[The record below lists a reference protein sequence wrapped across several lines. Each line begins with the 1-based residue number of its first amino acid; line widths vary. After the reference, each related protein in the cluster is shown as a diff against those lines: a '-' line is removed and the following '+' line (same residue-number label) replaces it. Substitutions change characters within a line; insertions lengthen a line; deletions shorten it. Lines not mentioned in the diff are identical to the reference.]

1 MEDEEDHPQRS
12 QKWLENVSKG
22 IVSHEIE
29 ALTLQGLQIELA
41 QKGLIRCKFVVPE
54 HLSDRDGNWHV
65 GAIAVLVDDV
75 GAAAIFS
82 YVGHIK
88 ASVGFNVSY
97 LSTAKIQE
105 EVEIEG
111 KVIGH
116 KDKLSLVEVSV
127 KKKDSGQ
134 IIAIGKQWMSAMTSK
149 L

>member
-12 QKWLENVSKG
+12 QKWLKDMSKG

-29 ALTLQGLQIELA
+29 AITLQGLQIELA

-97 LSTAKIQE
+97 LSTAKISGSLSHTHTQYARANLA
-105 EVEIEG
+105 
-111 KVIGH
+111 
-116 KDKLSLVEVSV
+116 KLS
-127 KKKDSGQ
+127 
-134 IIAIGKQWMSAMTSK
+134 IIPVRLAKIDGRG
-149 L
+149 